1 MDPDAYPDD
10 MAVFL
15 RMSDEDVERLFMGFP
30 PESDEDLRDLAEF
43 LADASETLTRPPRAE
58 VQATHLSL
66 LAGAIRTPSAGPQGP
81 PPRGPA
87 AAAQP
92 AGRSREHGFMR
103 HPAVRWASKV
113 ALAAATLVLL
123 TAALALAGVDL
134 PGTAAE
140 TAFDKVFGIE
150 LPNQGDGAVDPSAL
164 PGGASDTA
172 VSVLTTIDEMRS
184 GEGTGC
190 AFGAAVSAAA
200 RGTEADASHCRSAGS
215 DDEGAGPSSTGSG
228 NGSHSEGGLGTAGEA
243 SAGAATE
250 GAANADKGLGIAGS
264 SSEGAGSAADGNAVD
279 GLPAA
284 DDASGGKAEQASDA
298 RAGGDAA
305 P

>member
-1 MDPDAYPDD
+1 MDPDAYQDD

-43 LADASETLTRPPRAE
+43 LADASQTLTRPPRAE

-81 PPRGPA
+81 PSRGPA

-92 AGRSREHGFMR
+92 AERSRREHGFMR

-134 PGTAAE
+134 PGSAAE
-140 TAFDKVFGIE
+140 TAFDEVFGIE
-150 LPNQGDGAVDPSAL
+150 LPNQGQGAVDPSEL
-164 PGGASDTA
+164 PDGASDTA
-172 VSVLTTIDEMRS
+172 VSVLTTIGEMRS

-190 AFGAAVSAAA
+190 EFGAAVSAAA
-200 RGTEADASHCRSAGS
+200 RGTDADASHCTSAGS
-215 DDEGAGPSSTGSG
+215 DEEGAGPSSTGSA
-228 NGSHSEGGLGTAGEA
+228 NGSHSEGGLGTASEA

-250 GAANADKGLGIAGS
+250 GAANADEGLGIAGS
-264 SSEGAGSAADGNAVD
+264 SSEGAGSADGNAVD
-279 GLPAA
+279 GQQIA
-284 DDASGGKAEQASDA
+284 DDASGGKAGQASDA
-298 RAGGDAA
+298 KAGGDAS